1 MSLDSLILMG
11 SILSGIA
18 YGVVLAIC
26 IFVLCMSFS
35 RGSVPRLFW
44 RPLMTCW
51 LLSLATV
58 CTALQIKWTLLAF
71 VTQRQDV
78 SPSVFIE
85 KNNNNRIYVM
95 LYVLY
100 VIINWSADGLMVF
113 RVFCIFERAPEWCI
127 LPAVLF
133 LSSLVTGSL
142 ALRELASPGTTQ
154 DSNKL
159 TNWLIIYRTVSLSLC
174 IILTSLIA
182 GRLITFYLRSPKS
195 RHSTSPYKD
204 AASMLV
210 KSAMLET
217 VSILVYVISVALRSP
232 LQNVFLPI
240 LGQVQVIAPMLI
252 ICRVVYRGRDGMTG
266 LPRHYDMTKPKLVL
280 QIDTATPFSS
290 MGYEFPA
297 SPTMSIRGFDS
308 PFHTFLPPYTADP
321 FKDLDFPIGIVP
333 QIPSANPV
341 HISWVQKLGIKRT
354 VWQ

>member
-1 MSLDSLILMG
+1 MVHITRCPFPFLARSVCNMPSAVRRVDF
-11 SILSGIA
+11 GI
-18 YGVVLAIC
+18 I
-26 IFVLCMSFS
+26 
-35 RGSVPRLFW
+35 
-44 RPLMTCW
+44 
-51 LLSLATV
+51 
-58 CTALQIKWTLLAF
+58 
-71 VTQRQDV
+71 
-78 SPSVFIE
+78 
-85 KNNNNRIYVM
+85 
-95 LYVLY
+95 
-100 VIINWSADGLMVF
+100 
-113 RVFCIFERAPEWCI
+113 
-127 LPAVLF
+127 
-133 LSSLVTGSL
+133 VTGSL

-240 LGQVQVIAPMLI
+240 LGQVQVNTSAIRMSFYLFDFWHLQVIAPMLI